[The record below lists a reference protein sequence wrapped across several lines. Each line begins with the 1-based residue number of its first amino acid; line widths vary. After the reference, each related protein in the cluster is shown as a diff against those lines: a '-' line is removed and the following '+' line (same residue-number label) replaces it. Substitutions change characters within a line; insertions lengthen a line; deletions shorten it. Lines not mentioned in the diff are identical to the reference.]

1 MDSRG
6 QTDRAGVRGDGK
18 PRPLSGGAYDGTYRE
33 GAFCANV
40 GGTAGLQSCP
50 MKAQAFVEQGFFVT
64 LKGECTM
71 NQTLR
76 KIICIGLAL
85 LSLASLAACGSGD
98 DAASAQTYS
107 VGIVQ
112 FMDHPSLNQITDNI
126 KSELAAKRK

>member
-50 MKAQAFVEQGFFVT
+50 MKAQAFVEQG
-64 LKGECTM
+64 GM
-71 NQTLR
+71 RN
-76 KIICIGLAL
+76 
-85 LSLASLAACGSGD
+85 AAFSARW
-98 DAASAQTYS
+98 AA
-107 VGIVQ
+107 V
-112 FMDHPSLNQITDNI
+112 P
-126 KSELAAKRK
+126 